1 MLKGLQPQRRY
12 RLHFRDGSAGDKVL
26 RGNALMRTGVEVT
39 LPLPDSSELVLL
51 QAL

>member
-1 MLKGLQPQRRY
+1 MID
-12 RLHFRDGSAGDKVL
+12 RLGPGSARRLPLKVPVTA
-26 RGNALMRTGVEVT
+26 GAGSVLMRTGVEVT